1 MIRYLVI
8 IIIVVVVV
16 VQAKWRFSDICKKKI
31 LNFTYEDSVEYKGM
45 ELLTGTLET
54 ILDEPVINVANE
66 ISKFG
71 TPIFYCTDRSSSNT
85 LLPG

>member
-1 MIRYLVI
+1 M
-8 IIIVVVVV
+8 
-16 VQAKWRFSDICKKKI
+16 
-31 LNFTYEDSVEYKGM
+31 EYKGL

-71 TPIFYCTDRSSSNT
+71 TPILLYLLPVINVANEISKFGTPIFYCIHSTDWSSF
-85 LLPG
+85 